1 MRSDLAQP
9 GFMVPSSTNS
19 RTPPTRD
26 GGKPNR
32 PLPTRNRAQ
41 ASLLRQLNT
50 REVLAALQR
59 HGPLSRAEI
68 ARYTGISG
76 PTVTRTVSDL
86 LEGQLIEEGAIQQPT
101 AGQPLLGRPG
111 KVLRL
116 ARAAVSVQGLV
127 VGVSQC
133 ELTTAGL
140 DGSLQSPPR
149 TFPTP
154 RRYSDLV
161 RRIVEHIQRSRET
174 CGTEVLCL
182 GVSIPGLLRKQDKR
196 TLISP
201 NLHQTDGQQL
211 GADIAE
217 RLKELGL
224 SNEVEVL
231 QEMQALCLGEQTYGA
246 ARDVNDFAMVD
257 IAEGLGLGV
266 VQNGHFIEGTNG
278 LAGELGHITVDLRG
292 RQCGCGNFGCLE
304 TVATDA
310 ALAAAISA
318 KTGEQHSL
326 EEWLPQIQ
334 AGEVKIEIELEQW
347 LEYLAVGLAA
357 VINLFNP
364 RRLFVHGRGLDAA
377 PDLFERLSAATAR
390 RALAPS
396 LQDCELIRARGSKR
410 HGAVAAAI
418 RRVVHNS

>member
-1 MRSDLAQP
+1 MLP
-9 GFMVPSSTNS
+9 G
-19 RTPPTRD
+19 
-26 GGKPNR
+26 K
-32 PLPTRNRAQ
+32 NRAQ
-41 ASLLRQLNT
+41 ASLLRELNT

-68 ARYTGISG
+68 SRHTGISG
-76 PTVTRTVSDL
+76 PTITRTVVDL
-86 LEGQLIEEGAIQQPT
+86 LAGQLVEEDAWQQPV
-101 AGQPLLGRPG
+101 AGQVVLGRPG

-116 ARAAVSVQGLV
+116 ARAAVSVQGIV

-140 DGSLQSPPR
+140 DGSLQSAAKSF
-149 TFPTP
+149 TTP

-161 RRIVEHIQRSRET
+161 RRIVEHVERSREV
-174 CGTEVLCL
+174 CKTEVLAL
-182 GVSIPGLLRKQDKR
+182 GISIPGLLRKQDKR

-211 GADIAE
+211 GVDIAE
-217 RLKELGL
+217 RLTELKL
-224 SNEVEVL
+224 VSEVILL

-246 ARDVNDFAMVD
+246 ARDVPDFAMVD

-266 VQNGHFIEGTNG
+266 VQNGHFIEGSNG
-278 LAGELGHITVDLRG
+278 LAGELGHITVDLQG
-292 RQCGCGNFGCLE
+292 RRCGCGNFGCLE

-318 KTGEQHSL
+318 KTGKQNSL
-326 EEWLPQIQ
+326 EEWLPRIH
-334 AGEVKIEIELEQW
+334 AGEVSIARELDQW

-377 PDLFERLSAATAR
+377 PDLFDRLIACTAR
-390 RALAPS
+390 RALGPS

-418 RRVVHNS
+418 QRVVQNS